1 MVQVRLLLD
10 QDECTIE
17 VSDSFG
23 SLRWADLCD
32 SLERCLKSVTPRS
45 DLEGGAGLGLNMI
58 LHTANSLSVLVSPN
72 EATVAIASLG
82 RESATCCSRSGTL
95 HFHTACREPG
105 LEDRTPPPD
114 CSWLAPHGPRR
125 WIWRHFHR
133 KHRDDLEAVTT
144 DLFSAEASW
153 IY

>member
-1 MVQVRLLLD
+1 MQVRLLLD

-95 HFHTACREPG
+95 HFHTGAGNQASKTGHHRPTALG
-105 LEDRTPPPD
+105 WPLTVPEDGFGGIFTANTGTILKP
-114 CSWLAPHGPRR
+114 
-125 WIWRHFHR
+125 
-133 KHRDDLEAVTT
+133 
-144 DLFSAEASW
+144 
-153 IY
+153 